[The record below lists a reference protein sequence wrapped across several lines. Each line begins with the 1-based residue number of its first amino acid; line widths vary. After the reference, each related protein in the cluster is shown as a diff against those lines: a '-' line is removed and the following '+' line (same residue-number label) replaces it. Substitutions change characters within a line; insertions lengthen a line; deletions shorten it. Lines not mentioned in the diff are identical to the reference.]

1 MNQESFDETLAGLT
15 QRRKEVLEKVFAG
28 DTNDAIANSLN
39 VSPATVR
46 KHIEEICDIF
56 SIPKGS
62 LRERPS
68 RRNQLITLFATYKP
82 ELLSG
87 AIPEL
92 LRQPESVVKKTK
104 FRNSDCVRTKHPIA
118 PFTTEDVEGLV
129 QKVRSD
135 LDKTLQKECATLYTF
150 NLLYTPMRGNLS
162 KLYVQTQI
170 NKSQGFGSVEFSQ
183 ERQLWQ
189 EVVLRNSKLMVL
201 GKPGAGK
208 TTLLQYIAIRCNEVE
223 FQPKPVPVFVSLKS
237 LTENI
242 KRENE
247 IDLLVYIRKKYC
259 RSRISEQELETL
271 LTHGRLIFLLDGL
284 DEVTEDKVRAVVSKI
299 HSLVNEYEENRF
311 IVTCRKEY
319 DSYKIKQFCNF
330 AFCKVADFEQAQIEE
345 FIKNWFDESTE
356 NTYTPQSSQVTQLI
370 EKLKLP
376 ENQRI
381 RELADTPLLL
391 HLICLIFQ
399 EKEDLPSRRVDLY
412 KECINLLLEK
422 WNRFNDRSKID
433 ASDIDLVEL
442 GKALRQIAAITFEQG
457 KSYFEQSKILHVIK
471 NHPRTLSDIELLSG
485 ILVKKSWQIYAFSH
499 QTFQEYLTAEA
510 LCTSQLG
517 WRKVLTHIAEQRW
530 REVFCLMME
539 MLPGTNDFLHL
550 FKQKINELRTQDD
563 SWKDYE
569 IRNDIDI
576 SSADNSDWRPA
587 SMSDADLQVFLRQ
600 VNQKSCEVTND
611 YKPAAIRAFY
621 LSCSIILTDFWDGRD
636 FMGGFL
642 RAYVEPYFDLSFAID
657 SRLQDIEN
665 ICDSDLKTDYRLTVA
680 FKVASKLIYE
690 IGEWCC
696 YRHLPPTEP
705 YSEPYSVYELT
716 CDLYSK
722 LNFTILISTDYN
734 YEIGAEQLNL
744 FERENQEEKVELYLG
759 IPSKLLE
766 LQQQIKSEH
775 PLYINESLES
785 LVDWWRYDG
794 WIWGEKLRQLI
805 IKQRNIGH
813 GQRFEYTEHFKVLTQ
828 YFKANKVLIE
838 CLNSGCKLPEEL
850 QIIIEENLLLPLEL
864 SVNT

>member
-1 MNQESFDETLAGLT
+1 MNQENFDETLAGLT

-28 DTNDAIANSLN
+28 DTNDAIAKSLS

-68 RRNQLITLFATYKP
+68 RRNQLIALFATYKP

-92 LRQPESVVKKTK
+92 LRQSESVGKKTK
-104 FRNSDCVRTKHPIA
+104 FRNSDCVRTKHAIA
-118 PFTTEDVEGLV
+118 PFTTEDVEVLV

-170 NKSQGFGSVEFSQ
+170 NKSQGFGSGEFSQ

-299 HSLVNEYEENRF
+299 HNLVNEYEENRF

-319 DSYKIKQFCNF
+319 DSYKSKQFCNF

-356 NTYTPQSSQVTQLI
+356 NTQPLQPSQATQLI

-433 ASDIDLVEL
+433 APDIDLVEL
-442 GKALRQIAAITFEQG
+442 RKALRQIAAITFEQG
-457 KSYFEQSKILHVIK
+457 KSYFEQGKIRQFIK

-510 LCTSQLG
+510 LSTSQIG
-517 WRKVLTHIAEQRW
+517 WRKGLTHIAEPRW
-530 REVFCLMME
+530 REVLFLMLE
-539 MLPGTNDFLHL
+539 MYPNTDDFVSNLRQSFLDFKTDYDHWYDDCHSND
-550 FKQKINELRTQDD
+550 ND
-563 SWKDYE
+563 SYWKY
-569 IRNDIDI
+569 
-576 SSADNSDWRPA
+576 P
-587 SMSDADLQVFLRQ
+587 SMSDSDLEQFLVK
-600 VNQKSCEVTND
+600 VNQKSYSVSNRHQ
-611 YKPAAIRAFY
+611 YKNAAIRAFY
-621 LSCSIILTDFWDGRD
+621 FSCFVIVTNFSLGRSDIFDGSSWVYSDGVKQEDLLFKLACDIDDKFIQSIESVNTSIG
-636 FMGGFL
+636 
-642 RAYVEPYFDLSFAID
+642 
-657 SRLQDIEN
+657 DIE
-665 ICDSDLKTDYRLTVA
+665 LDYRLIIT
-680 FKVASKLIYE
+680 FILASE
-690 IGEWCC
+690 
-696 YRHLPPTEP
+696 
-705 YSEPYSVYELT
+705 
-716 CDLYSK
+716 
-722 LNFTILISTDYN
+722 
-734 YEIGAEQLNL
+734 LNL
-744 FERENQEEKVELYLG
+744 FHESEDT
-759 IPSKLLE
+759 STLE
-766 LQQQIKSEH
+766 LTFELKEKISFI
-775 PLYINESLES
+775 LYIVANHYYKIEQLHVWVSENNQKAGFLDLSYELVQFLRKLRNELSPYLEDYK
-785 LVDWWRYDG
+785 LVLDWWSDYGSSWYQEFR
-794 WIWGEKLRQLI
+794 KLMI
-805 IKQRNIGH
+805 EQRNIGFSKNLYYFTDH
-813 GQRFEYTEHFKVLTQ
+813 AVLEQ
-828 YFKANKVLIE
+828 YYEANKILVD
-838 CLNSGCKLPEEL
+838 CLNRSVISNEVRS
-850 QIIIEENLLLPLEL
+850 IIEENIFL
-864 SVNT
+864 SVTF